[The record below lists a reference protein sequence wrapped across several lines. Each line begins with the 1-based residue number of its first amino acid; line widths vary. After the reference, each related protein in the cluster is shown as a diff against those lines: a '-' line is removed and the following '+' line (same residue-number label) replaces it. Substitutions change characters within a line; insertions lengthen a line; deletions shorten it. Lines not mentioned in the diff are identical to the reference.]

1 MGSIGKRIFT
11 VAVGLLLAAGIPY
24 LAATAVHAD
33 PGCGCHA
40 EKGHDGGC
48 GHLGGCE
55 GCERGC
61 GHHGGGEGCGRGCG
75 KDCVQK
81 ASSGCGHNEGCGC
94 GRMASSDCEEC
105 GCECGYPKDAGQ
117 AGAGHRGGMHD
128 NMAKGPGGMHGMMHG
143 GKDGAPMKDR
153 MAKHLEG
160 MREKIGKLRA
170 VEAKMEALK
179 AKDDAAAFR
188 AASLEH
194 SKLLTD
200 LQESHLKHMEGMM
213 TMGGGK

>member
-1 MGSIGKRIFT
+1 MGSIGKKIMT

-24 LAATAVHAD
+24 LATTAVHAD

-40 EKGHDGGC
+40 GKGHDGGC
-48 GHLGGCE
+48 GHHGGCDGCE
-55 GCERGC
+55 GCEGRCGKECGKNCAQKTSCAC
-61 GHHGGGEGCGRGCG
+61 GH
-75 KDCVQK
+75 D
-81 ASSGCGHNEGCGC
+81 EGCGC
-94 GRMASSDCEEC
+94 GRMASSGCDGC

-117 AGAGHRGGMHD
+117 AGAEHHGGTHD
-128 NMAKGPGGMHGMMHG
+128 NMAKGPGGRHGMMHG
-143 GKDGAPMKDR
+143 GKDGPPMKDR

-170 VEAKMEALK
+170 LEAKMEALK
-179 AKDDAAAFR
+179 SKDDAAAFR

-213 TMGGGK
+213 GGGR